1 MKGIVT
7 GAFIMVVGLVVWL
20 FGGVHLG
27 FTHTETALVKYW
39 SHTLQ
44 QEISSNESRL
54 KFGVDFLLSTQLVGF
69 VVLVLGYRLKR
80 AHRNQI
86 ENITHEKNHIS

>member
-7 GAFIMVVGLVVWL
+7 GAFIIVAGLVVWL

-27 FTHTETALVKYW
+27 ATHTETTLVKYW
-39 SHTLQ
+39 SETLQ
-44 QEISSNESRL
+44 QEISSSESRL

-69 VVLVLGYRLKR
+69 VVLFFGYRLKR
-80 AHRNQI
+80 AHQI
-86 ENITHEKNHIS
+86 ESVTHEKNHIS

>member
-1 MKGIVT
+1 
-7 GAFIMVVGLVVWL
+7 MVVGLVVWL

-27 FTHTETALVKYW
+27 STHTETALVKYW
-39 SHTLQ
+39 SEALQ

-69 VVLVLGYRLKR
+69 VVLLLGYRLKR
-80 AHRNQI
+80 AHRGAHRN
-86 ENITHEKNHIS
+86 

>member
-27 FTHTETALVKYW
+27 FTHTETSLVKYW
-39 SHTLQ
+39 SQTLQ

-69 VVLVLGYRLKR
+69 VVLGLGYRLKR

>member
-7 GAFIMVVGLVVWL
+7 GAIIMVVGLVVWL

-27 FTHTETALVKYW
+27 STHTETTLVKYW
-39 SHTLQ
+39 SETLQ

-54 KFGVDFLLSTQLVGF
+54 KFGVDFLLSTQLVGL
-69 VVLVLGYRLKR
+69 VVLFFGYRLKT
-80 AHRNQI
+80 AHRI
-86 ENITHEKNHIS
+86 ENVTHEKNHIS